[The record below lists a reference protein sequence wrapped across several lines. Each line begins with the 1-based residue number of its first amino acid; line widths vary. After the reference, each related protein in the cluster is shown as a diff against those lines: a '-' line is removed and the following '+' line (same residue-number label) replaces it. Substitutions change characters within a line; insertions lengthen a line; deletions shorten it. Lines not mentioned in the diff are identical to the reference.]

1 MVLDDSDD
9 EIAFKVAENQVGQT
23 LLTPANVCSKPD
35 GDASKTI
42 DDHEVSAAAMVSP
55 AESAAGLATNSIF
68 FCFLFVKTH

>member
-23 LLTPANVCSKPD
+23 LLTPANVCPKPD

-42 DDHEVSAAAMVSP
+42 DDHEVSAAPMAP
-55 AESAAGLATNSIF
+55 AESAAGLTTNSIF